1 MPWLF
6 YFCYLNESMKDYYA
20 VLGIRSTAHAAE
32 IKRVYRRLVVQYHPD
47 KNPDPQAHAYM
58 AEINEAY
65 DVLGDPNSRA
75 AYDLRRQHGW
85 TEFVTAAAEQAP
97 PTTPRHR
104 DPRYRPRTAPASSAK
119 REQREMMQMC
129 VPYIRWFNIV
139 SLVVT
144 VLFGIDYILPYK
156 VIESEIVDYRVQN
169 MGSRYGNQGGYAST
183 KLNLAN
189 GEKLSVNGFS
199 TPAILDNPQI
209 RYSRT
214 RVYQTLMSIDY
225 HGLHT
230 KVGYVYRA
238 LALFP
243 LVLFATSLAAVLR
256 RKNIEFFFNASFVN
270 GLLLLITL
278 WLIL

>member
-1 MPWLF
+1 
-6 YFCYLNESMKDYYA
+6 MKDYYA
-20 VLGIRSTAHAAE
+20 ILGIRSTAHAAE
-32 IKRVYRRLVVQYHPD
+32 IKRIYRRLVVQYHPD

-65 DVLGDPNSRA
+65 DVLGDPDSRA
-75 AYDLRRQHGW
+75 AYDLRRHQGW
-85 TEFVTAAAEQAP
+85 TELFGSAAAAEPAP
-97 PTTPRHR
+97 SAPRHR
-104 DPRYRPRTAPASSAK
+104 DPRYRPRAAPVSSAR

-139 SLVVT
+139 GLVVT
-144 VLFGIDYILPYK
+144 VLFAIDYILPYK
-156 VIESEIVDYRVQN
+156 AIESEIVDYRAQH
-169 MGSRYGNQGGYAST
+169 MGSRYGSQGGYSST

-199 TPAILDNPQI
+199 TPVILDNPRI
-209 RYSRT
+209 RYRRT
-214 RVYQTLMSIDY
+214 LVYKTLMSIDY
-225 HGLHT
+225 RGIHT
-230 KVGYVYRA
+230 KVGYTYRA
-238 LALFP
+238 LAIFP
-243 LVLFATSLAAVLR
+243 LVLFGTSLAAVLR